1 MDVALFFAI
10 IELIVGA
17 GMAGL
22 GAWQYITGAPLPGVL
37 GRPVRAG
44 QKLEAEPPV
53 RWQVSG
59 ASQALF
65 GVGFLM
71 FGMAQLLQGHLD
83 GGAFDA
89 IRSLGLLAWLVA
101 FGLLVLLLT
110 RYRRP
115 S

>member
-1 MDVALFFAI
+1 VDVAVLFAI

-17 GMAGL
+17 VMAGL
-22 GAWQYITGAPLPGVL
+22 GAWQYITAAPLPGVL
-37 GRPVRAG
+37 GRPMRAG
-44 QKLEAEPPV
+44 QKPEEEPPV

-59 ASQALF
+59 GTQALF

-71 FGMAQLLQGHLD
+71 FGMALLLQGHLD
-83 GGAFDA
+83 GGALDA
-89 IRSLGLLAWLVA
+89 VRGVGLLAWLVA

-115 S
+115 G

>member
-1 MDVALFFAI
+1 MDLAVVFAI
-10 IELIVGA
+10 VELILGA
-17 GMAGL
+17 AMAGL
-22 GAWQYITGAPLPGVL
+22 GAWQYIISAPLPGAL

-44 QKLEAEPPV
+44 QKLEDYPPV

-59 ASQALF
+59 GSQALF

-71 FGMAQLLQGHLD
+71 FGMALLLQGHL
-83 GGAFDA
+83 GAGAVDA
-89 IRSLGLLAWLVA
+89 IRGLGLLAWLIA
-101 FGLLVLLLT
+101 FGLLILLLT